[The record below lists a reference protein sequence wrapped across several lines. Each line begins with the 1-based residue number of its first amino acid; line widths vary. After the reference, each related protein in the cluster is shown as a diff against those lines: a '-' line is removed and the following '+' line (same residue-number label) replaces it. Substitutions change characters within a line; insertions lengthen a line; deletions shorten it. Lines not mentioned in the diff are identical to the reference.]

1 MGYISLKKSTGDV
14 DLLPAEN
21 IVHVSMSDTHT
32 AVIEYGVLLS
42 DGGGGDTS
50 LQATVV
56 FVDSAAADKA
66 WSSSVNARI
75 AINNAISAAAGT
87 SGPALPVALESG
99 QFCGSVTI
107 ASA

>member
-21 IVHVSMSDTHT
+21 IVHVSMEDTLT
-32 AVIEYGVLLS
+32 AVIEYGVS
-42 DGGGGDTS
+42 AGNAATS
-50 LQATVV
+50 LQARVE
-56 FVDSAAADKA
+56 FVDSAGEDKP
-66 WSSSVNARI
+66 WSSEVNARI

-99 QFCGSVTI
+99 QFCGIVQI
-107 ASA
+107 AFA

>member
-21 IVHVSMSDTHT
+21 IVHVSMEDTLT
-32 AVIEYGVLLS
+32 AVIEYGVS
-42 DGGGGDTS
+42 AGNAATS
-50 LQATVV
+50 LQARVE
-56 FVDSAAADKA
+56 FVDSAGEDKP
-66 WSSSVNARI
+66 WSSEVNARI

-99 QFCGSVTI
+99 QFCGSVQI
-107 ASA
+107 AFA

>member
-1 MGYISLKKSTGDV
+1 MGYISLKKSGGDV

-32 AVIEYGVLLS
+32 AVIEYGVS
-42 DGGGGDTS
+42 DGGMK

-56 FVDSAAADKA
+56 FVDSTGTDKA

-107 ASA
+107 AFA

>member
-21 IVHVSMSDTHT
+21 IVHVSMEDSLT
-32 AVIEYGVLLS
+32 AVIEYGVS
-42 DGGGGDTS
+42 AGDAATS
-50 LQATVV
+50 LQATVT
-56 FVDSAAADKA
+56 FVDSAGDDKP

-99 QFCGSVTI
+99 QFCGSVQI
-107 ASA
+107 AFA

>member
-14 DLLPAEN
+14 DLLPTEN
-21 IVHVSMSDTHT
+21 IVHVNMSDTHT
-32 AVIEYGVLLS
+32 AVIEYGVS
-42 DGGGGDTS
+42 AGNAATS

-56 FVDSAAADKA
+56 FVDSAGADKA

-87 SGPALPVALESG
+87 SGPALPVTYISSPSWLTKAVFTTVS
-99 QFCGSVTI
+99 
-107 ASA
+107 

>member
-32 AVIEYGVLLS
+32 AVIEYGVS
-42 DGGGGDTS
+42 AGDAATS

-56 FVDSAAADKA
+56 FVDSTGTDKA

-107 ASA
+107 AFA

>member
-32 AVIEYGVLLS
+32 AVIEYGVS
-42 DGGGGDTS
+42 AGNAATS
-50 LQATVV
+50 LRATVV
-56 FVDSAAADKA
+56 FVDSADADKA

-87 SGPALPVALESG
+87 SGPALPVALELG

-107 ASA
+107 AFA

>member
-21 IVHVSMSDTHT
+21 IVHVSMEDSLT
-32 AVIEYGVLLS
+32 AVIEYGVS
-42 DGGGGDTS
+42 AGDAATS
-50 LQATVV
+50 LRATVT
-56 FVDSAAADKA
+56 FVDSTGDDKP

-99 QFCGSVTI
+99 QFCGSVQI
-107 ASA
+107 AFA

>member
-1 MGYISLKKSTGDV
+1 
-14 DLLPAEN
+14 
-21 IVHVSMSDTHT
+21 
-32 AVIEYGVLLS
+32 
-42 DGGGGDTS
+42 
-50 LQATVV
+50 
-56 FVDSAAADKA
+56 VDSAAADKA

>member
-32 AVIEYGVLLS
+32 AVIKYGFS
-42 DGGGGDTS
+42 ADGIAL

-56 FVDSAAADKA
+56 FVDSTSADKA

-107 ASA
+107 AFA

>member
-32 AVIEYGVLLS
+32 AVIEYGVA
-42 DGGGGDTS
+42 DGGGGM

-66 WSSSVNARI
+66 WSSSINARI
-75 AINNAISAAAGT
+75 AINNAISTAAGT

-107 ASA
+107 AFA